1 MKNEVLI
8 KRFGAYRWGNEFSGH
23 SVNMEISTSTI
34 YKVHITF
41 YFPLQFCKTK
51 MTITFSE

>member
-1 MKNEVLI
+1 MKKEVLI
-8 KRFGAYRWGNEFSGH
+8 KRFGAYRGGNEFSGH
-23 SVNMEISTSTI
+23 PVNMEISTSTI

-41 YFPLQFCKTK
+41 FFPLQFCKTK